1 MTDEATAVFYSSHL
15 FTNNEASVA
24 LEVVT
29 PSQLSFHVM
38 PSKSD
43 VRPTV
48 NGISPADPTVCVQS
62 ICLLVRQN
70 ISALTC
76 EETCTLLGS
85 PFVCSTYTSCALFL
99 QSQCMCTRVKMT
111 KYKSITASRLQDD
124 LHESST
130 SDTELDE
137 VSIHRDL

>member
-1 MTDEATAVFYSSHL
+1 MTDDEAPFCSSHL

-29 PSQLSFHVM
+29 PSQLCFHVM

-43 VRPTV
+43 VCPTV

-85 PFVCSTYTSCALFL
+85 PFVCFHLYIVYSFLAVAMHVHSCLNDKVQKHNNFKIARRF
-99 QSQCMCTRVKMT
+99 
-111 KYKSITASRLQDD
+111 A
-124 LHESST
+124 
-130 SDTELDE
+130 
-137 VSIHRDL
+137 